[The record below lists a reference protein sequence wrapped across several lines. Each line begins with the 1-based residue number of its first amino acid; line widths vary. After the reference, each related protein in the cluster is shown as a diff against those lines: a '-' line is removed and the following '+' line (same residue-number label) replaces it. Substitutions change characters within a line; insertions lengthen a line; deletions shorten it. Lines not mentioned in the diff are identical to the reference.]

1 MPKYL
6 KYKKICN
13 CLDSNDNDI
22 LNIELKHSFCTK
34 CGSILIKN
42 TNGNI
47 NYTIRPKQKKFPF
60 EINPIDI
67 IKTMKKNTEIN
78 FPNLINEFN
87 MSKEE
92 QMDVEKS
99 NMSIDIYLRHRKMIL
114 ILLQKIIKI
123 FDLNDI
129 IFYQCLF
136 YMDYILSHKMNHEIS
151 AKEIIYY
158 LIGYFLCTLKMRGAG
173 LEELP
178 FSSLMNIKED
188 VLLSK
193 RKISCYEV
201 LCLKSINYNIYSYSA
216 YDWIA
221 QLIGIGIVF
230 NCEIDSKNSIIK
242 IKGHRHTVINSIN
255 KYAFK
260 ILLDLTLKDVFIKY
274 SPMYIAFS
282 IIQISR
288 EIFLAKNLINH
299 DLFNKLISLY
309 GISNDD
315 YKKCYEELKLNI
327 TNNNNFIEEEK
338 NEEEKINIDYNNNNS
353 IKKENQKYLLEEN
366 NFFSSQKKLNK
377 DIPFNNSKSH
387 KDLLFQK
394 QKENPSENNLKEEKN
409 KSNTN
414 NKKSIEKISN
424 DEEKINEHKNHYTE
438 MKKNKSRKINHIL
451 INSNKKTFMSQDSLP
466 FMNNKNGSSIEPMK
480 ESYEKNLIGINKANE
495 DIHNCLQ
502 SKGFKTKDS
511 NPFSNISNSNININ
525 KMDKTLY
532 KISSAKKNLFNI
544 TSNKTKSNI
553 YKIGKSN
560 SVLLVDNNAEDAK
573 IINNNSLF
581 KKKKHKKSIKLKENF
596 RYNLGFYTRTSFL
609 SNKKNKK

>member
-6 KYKKICN
+6 RYKKICN

-34 CGSILIKN
+34 CGSILLKN

-47 NYTIRPKQKKFPF
+47 NYTIRPKHKKFQF
-60 EINPIDI
+60 EINPLDI

-78 FPNLINEFN
+78 YPDLINEFN
-87 MSKEE
+87 MNKEE
-92 QMDVEKS
+92 LMDLEKS
-99 NMSIDIYLRHRKMIL
+99 NMSIDIYLRYRKMIL
-114 ILLQKIIKI
+114 ILLQKLIKN

-158 LIGYFLCTLKMRGAG
+158 LIGYFLCSLKMREAG

-193 RKISCYEV
+193 RKISYYEV
-201 LCLKSINYNIYSYSA
+201 LCLKSFNYNIYSYSA
-216 YDWIA
+216 YDWIV

-230 NCEIDSKNSIIK
+230 NSEIDNKNSIIK

-260 ILLDLTLKDVFIKY
+260 MLLDLTLKDVFIKY

-288 EIFLAKNLINH
+288 ERFLDKNLINH

-309 GISNDD
+309 GISKDD

-327 TNNNNFIEEEK
+327 TNNFLEEEK
-338 NEEEKINIDYNNNNS
+338 NEEEKINVEYNNNDS

-366 NFFSSQKKLNK
+366 NFFSSRKKINK
-377 DIPFNNSKSH
+377 DISFNNSKSH

-394 QKENPSENNLKEEKN
+394 QKENPSENNLKDEKN
-409 KSNTN
+409 KSNTI

-424 DEEKINEHKNHYTE
+424 DEEKINESKNHFTE

-451 INSNKKTFMSQDSLP
+451 INSKKKTFMSQDSFP
-466 FMNNKNGSSIEPMK
+466 FVNNKNITIIEPIK
-480 ESYEKNLIGINKANE
+480 ENYEKNLMNINKANE

-502 SKGFKTKDS
+502 SKVFKSKDS

-525 KMDKTLY
+525 KMDKTLH

-544 TSNKTKSNI
+544 TSNKTKNTI
-553 YKIGKSN
+553 YKLGKSN
-560 SVLLVDNNAEDAK
+560 SVLLVENNAEDAK

-581 KKKKHKKSIKLKENF
+581 KKRKHKKSIKLKENF
-596 RYNLGFYTRTSFL
+596 RYNLGFYTRTSLL
-609 SNKKNKK
+609 SNKKK